1 MKNLEITC
9 TIDHKMTLK
18 YTKGK
23 YYLPFIIWL
32 SWTYENLFMTHN
44 LRNLYLKQHFFLTEM
59 LPIKNASTS
68 QVGVQKLFF

>member
-9 TIDHKMTLK
+9 TVDLKRTLK

-32 SWTYENLFMTHN
+32 SWTYKNLFMTHN
-44 LRNLYLKQHFFLTEM
+44 LRNLDLKQHFILTEM
-59 LPIKNASTS
+59 LPVKNAPIS